1 MNTATASRRNDDR
14 PPPPGAHGVVAHHA
28 QANRLRT
35 LVMPSVNDARRP
47 FDAQGQW
54 RLTPAYEVAVRLPGD
69 LTENMVRAQ
78 GRLDVAEL
86 NADPLIAG
94 LIADHG
100 LLVVGGRYNLT
111 SGAVEIIA

>member
-1 MNTATASRRNDDR
+1 MARGSFRGRQKADRSWPERSWSSGSRRA
-14 PPPPGAHGVVAHHA
+14 PPGCC
-28 QANRLRT
+28 
-35 LVMPSVNDARRP
+35 
-47 FDAQGQW
+47 
-54 RLTPAYEVAVRLPGD
+54 LTPAYEVAVRLPGD